1 MSFIECSSAR
11 NLSALAVVGSRSEAI
26 KLAPVIREL
35 QRRSTLN
42 SERPGAKGSTVK
54 VCATGQH
61 RQMLDQVLNLFGI
74 VPDYGLDVMEDNQSP
89 IGVASAVLAWLEP
102 IL

>member
-1 MSFIECSSAR
+1 
-11 NLSALAVVGSRSEAI
+11 
-26 KLAPVIREL
+26 
-35 QRRSTLN
+35 
-42 SERPGAKGSTVK
+42 
-54 VCATGQH
+54 
-61 RQMLDQVLNLFGI
+61 MLDQVLNLFGI